1 MKPIHFLLICA
12 ALFWARCKTGQ
23 AQPADKPLH
32 FLVLGDW
39 GSGRPQQ
46 KGIADAMARYAQTH
60 ASTDPVQW
68 VTLVGDNFYETGV
81 SGVDD
86 PQWKLKFEDVYDA
99 KRLAVPFIA
108 ALGNHD
114 WGQNPAAEIAYAG
127 AHPGTRWQMDGFY
140 FKRTYGQNPAAPLAD
155 FFYIDTDLWNY
166 HLDRLADA
174 QMAWL
179 EDGLKNSRARW
190 QIVVGHHPL
199 YSNGEHGHDKEI
211 LELREKLAPLFKQY
225 GVDAYLCGHE
235 HDLERNQVAGEPT
248 LFLVSGA
255 GGKLRPKSFD
265 DFGPFYAS
273 SGGFAQITITPDA
286 LSGAFLDAKLQT
298 LDSWKIQP
306 VPALSTAP

>member
-1 MKPIHFLLICA
+1 MKKFPLLVAFLAILCA
-12 ALFWARCKTGQ
+12 FCPRAN

-46 KGIADAMARYAQTH
+46 KEIADAMARYAQTH

-68 VTLVGDNFYETGV
+68 VTLVGDNFYEKGV
-81 SGVDD
+81 TSVDD
-86 PQWKLKFEDVYDA
+86 PQWKLKFEDIYDA
-99 KRLAVPFIA
+99 KRLAMPFIA
-108 ALGNHD
+108 VLGNHD

-140 FKRTYGQNPAAPLAD
+140 FKRTYGQNPDAPLAD

-179 EDGLKNSRARW
+179 EDGLKNSKARW

-211 LELREKLAPLFKQY
+211 LALREKLAPLFKQY
-225 GVDAYLCGHE
+225 GVDAYLSGHE
-235 HDLERNQVAGEPT
+235 HDLERNQIAGEPT
-248 LFLVSGA
+248 LFLVSGS

-273 SGGFAQITITPDA
+273 SGGFASVTITPDA
-286 LSGAFLDAKLQT
+286 LSGQFLDSNGAT
-298 LDSWKIQP
+298 LDQWKIA
-306 VPALSTAP
+306 PAPPTAP